1 MAAKA
6 HMQDPA
12 IAQSGLT
19 FGENEYKN
27 YPGTHQIQKQL
38 VNQNSVNQV
47 VPGQPQHHAHSVK
60 LEKQVKP
67 DVKQQSMHYQANQV
81 NGFNSSTREGASNSG
96 QGVKRQLADDS

>member
-12 IAQSGLT
+12 IGQSGLT

-27 YPGTHQIQKQL
+27 YPATHQIQKQL

-47 VPGQPQHHAHSVK
+47 VPGQPPQHHAHSVK
-60 LEKQVKP
+60 LEKQMKP
-67 DVKQQSMHYQANQV
+67 DMKPQSMHHQANQV
-81 NGFNSSTREGASNSG
+81 AGFNSSTREGASNSG
-96 QGVKRQLADDS
+96 QVAKR